1 MAETVFDNLRI
12 RGTLTLV
19 GVTMLVTAIIT
30 TLTVTTLTA
39 TTGNFQTM
47 SGATL
52 KLGGGTTT
60 ITGTTSGTLTIV
72 GAIRGMSTLSGASTL
87 TLSPLGPSVNKLAC
101 IKAGGTLG
109 YIAVTASGTIA
120 KSSGAISCQ

>member
-12 RGTLTLV
+12 RGTLTLA
-19 GVTMLVTAIIT
+19 GVTTLVTAIIT

-60 ITGTTSGTLTIV
+60 ITGTT
-72 GAIRGMSTLSGASTL
+72 ANL